1 MTARAS
7 AAAAPYVSPPLHRNV
22 VVHLPGRADHG
33 RRRKTRAPCPAPSS
47 SPRQGQ
53 TRFGEPVRIHPLGVT
68 EIEAPLFEAYLAGLA
83 DTFGPGKYHLL
94 ERNCNNF
101 SNEVSEF
108 LVGHG
113 IPSEIVS
120 MPQDL
125 LSTYG
130 GAGVDKRPRPRPRP
144 GPAAAHRASRLVARL
159 PAPAGPSAS

>member
-1 MTARAS
+1 MPRPSRTLTPDAT
-7 AAAAPYVSPPLHRNV
+7 L
-22 VVHLPGRADHG
+22 
-33 RRRKTRAPCPAPSS
+33 RRVCPAALKLSS
-47 SPRQGQ
+47 AHDHAAFRFQGQ
-53 TRFGEPVRIHPLGVT
+53 TRFGQPVRIHPLGVT
-68 EIEAPLFEAYLAGLA
+68 EIEAPLLEAYLAGLA

-125 LSTYG
+125 LNTYDRPFSISVRPSTPLTAPY
-130 GAGVDKRPRPRPRP
+130 ACSR
-144 GPAAAHRASRLVARL
+144 AAHS
-159 PAPAGPSAS
+159 AGPSAS